1 MRTPNI
7 FLCPLACTDF
17 DANTHRPV
25 QISQT
30 IVNAM
35 GPGFSCGV
43 LMGANVADE
52 VARGEFCESTL
63 ACDFHNDLLN
73 EQTRQIFH
81 APATFCVQ
89 HTRDVAGAEVC
100 GALKNVVA
108 LGAGFCDGVGLGGN
122 TKAALLRIGLLE
134 MMQFAQKFFDNVDTA
149 TFWQSCGMA
158 DLITTCFGG
167 RNRKC
172 AEAFARRRKGGAEA
186 DPAACR
192 QLWQSIESGLLK
204 GQKLQGT
211 LTCQEVYQVLQH
223 HGLLEAFPLFSC
235 IHDIAFQGRPVTDIV
250 QAIRIPSRL

>member
-1 MRTPNI
+1 M
-7 FLCPLACTDF
+7 
-17 DANTHRPV
+17 HKPV
-25 QISQT
+25 LISQT
-30 IVNAM
+30 IAAAM
-35 GPGFSCGV
+35 SSNGTHVFSCGV

-63 ACDFHNDLLN
+63 ACQFDNNAADILN

-81 APATFCVQ
+81 ASDTFRV
-89 HTRDVAGAEVC
+89 HHVTDVAGTEVC

-108 LGAGFCDGVGLGGN
+108 LGAGFCDGLGLGGN
-122 TKAALLRIGLLE
+122 TKAALLRIGILE
-134 MMQFAQKFFDNVDTA
+134 MMRFAQTFFDHVQPD

-172 AEAFARRRKGGAEA
+172 AEAFAQQRQGGTDNATP
-186 DPAACR
+186 DACA
-192 QLWQSIESGLLK
+192 QLWQSIEAQLLK

-223 HGLLEAFPLFSC
+223 HGLVESFPLFAC
-235 IHDIAFQGRPVTDIV
+235 IYDIAFQGRPVADIV